1 MPIVPH
7 RTEYKKE
14 ENTGKIEN
22 YTGKIV
28 VSSFVLHFP
37 QILFTVLCKHIYWIH
52 C

>member
-28 VSSFVLHFP
+28 G
-37 QILFTVLCKHIYWIH
+37 QFTMDADNAAVRAACIDMLKGGQR
-52 C
+52 